1 LYFDTLTVSAVRD
14 ELAERLLGG
23 RVQRLVQPAELTI
36 GLEIYAGYRYQLL
49 LSAESQS
56 PGALL
61 VQDKLRRG
69 VETPTPFY
77 QLLVKYVRDS
87 RLEAIEQPPLERI
100 LRLTFNGE
108 FGPVNLVV
116 EIMGRYSNLI
126 LVGMDEVIM
135 DAIKRV
141 PPSLNRYRSILPHQP
156 YVAPPPQEK
165 ENPLLLTVN
174 LLRMALEGE
183 EGPLWRRL
191 VNKVAGISP
200 LLAREIVFR
209 AFGDTQPEGPFQQ
222 EDYAELLKPL
232 SELMRLPQTHQWTPC
247 IGFEVED
254 DSAAPATPPHPAAYA
269 PYALT
274 HWPEREQVN
283 SIFVAIQRVNE
294 ARRTFDPYQS
304 VRDRLNALIA
314 EQIERQEARLASLGR
329 SLVPPE
335 QVERL
340 QFEGNA
346 ILAMAWSI
354 QPGQRELVVNP
365 ADFGW
370 EQGGDQPLSISLDPE
385 LSAADNAQR
394 RFGEYRR
401 LKKAADEV
409 PQIMAEAERELAYL
423 RQLRAEVALAE
434 DRPQLDEVEQEL
446 AEGGYIRARKQKA
459 HPTGKSVPLSV
470 HAPDG
475 SLILVGRNS
484 RQNHEVTFR
493 RGGPDDLW
501 LHAHGVPGSHVIV
514 KTGGAEVSEE
524 TLNLAAR
531 LAAYYS
537 TARGEPSVQVD
548 YTPRR
553 YVRDIKGGRP
563 GMVTYT
569 HEQTVV
575 VPAQVDEALLEE

>member
-1 LYFDTLTVSAVRD
+1 MYFDTLTVSAVRD
-14 ELAERLLGG
+14 ELAERLVGG
-23 RVQRLVQPAELTI
+23 RVQRLVQPDELTI

-56 PGALL
+56 PGVLL
-61 VQDKLRRG
+61 LQDKVRRG

-87 RLEAIEQPPLERI
+87 RLEAIEQPLLERV
-100 LRLTFNGE
+100 LRLTFSGE
-108 FGPVNLVV
+108 FGPVYLVA
-116 EIMGRYSNLI
+116 EIMGRYSNLV
-126 LVGMDEVIM
+126 LVGTDEVIM

-165 ENPLLLTVN
+165 ENPLLLTAN

-200 LLAREIVFR
+200 LLAREIVYR
-209 AFGDTQPEGPFQQ
+209 AFGDIQPEGPFQQ
-222 EDYAELLKPL
+222 ENYVSLLKPL
-232 SELMRLPQTHQWTPC
+232 SELVRLPQTHQWVPC
-247 IGFEVED
+247 IGFEVEE
-254 DSAAPATPPHPAAYA
+254 DSAQETPPRPVAYA
-269 PYALT
+269 PYELT
-274 HWPEREQVN
+274 HWPEHDQVD
-283 SIFVAIQRVNE
+283 SIFVAIERVNE
-294 ARRTFDPYQS
+294 ARRTFDPYQA
-304 VRDRLNALIA
+304 VRDRLNTLIDG
-314 EQIERQEARLASLGR
+314 QIDRQETRLSSLKR
-329 SLVPPE
+329 ALVPEE
-335 QVERL
+335 QVEKL
-340 QFEGNA
+340 QFEGSA
-346 ILAMAWSI
+346 ILAMAWSVK
-354 QPGQRELVVNP
+354 PGQRELEVNP
-365 ADFGW
+365 TDFGW
-370 EQGGDQPLSISLDPE
+370 EGDGDQPLRIPLDPE
-385 LSAADNAQR
+385 LSAADNAQQ
-394 RFGEYRR
+394 RFKEYRR

-409 PQIMAEAERELAYL
+409 PQLVAETERELSYL

-446 AEGGYIRARKQKA
+446 AEGGYIRARKKKA
-459 HPTGKSVPLSV
+459 HPSGKSVPLSI

-475 SLILVGRNS
+475 ALILVGRNS
-484 RQNHEVTFR
+484 HQNHEVTFR

-514 KTGGAEVSEE
+514 KTGGADVSEE
-524 TLNLAAR
+524 TLDLAAR

-537 TARGEPSVQVD
+537 TARGESSVQVD

-569 HEQTVV
+569 HEQTLV
-575 VPAQVDEALLEE
+575 VPAQVDESLLEE